1 MVKVASVLGATGLAL
16 FIREG
21 IDRPLLPST
30 AALLRKRAW
39 LGRREVSP
47 GATGPTAL
55 GRRVAS
61 RENIL
66 ASGMR
71 RVVRMIVETLVHCK
85 RSYADRALHRWS
97 NKFLVSNEAVSQ
109 ARPWERADLRD
120 NPSRKP
126 C

>member
-66 ASGMR
+66 ASECNARDLMR
-71 RVVRMIVETLVHCK
+71 TGL
-85 RSYADRALHRWS
+85 STDGLT
-97 NKFLVSNEAVSQ
+97 NF
-109 ARPWERADLRD
+109 
-120 NPSRKP
+120 
-126 C
+126 